1 MTLSRKGAKSRTHGR
16 KLRLTGT
23 KAKTRVGRARQPRAD
38 PEQQLKTC
46 RREIAQAREHLVKAL
61 EEQSATSEVLHIIS
75 NSPTEIQPD
84 CFGW

>member
-1 MTLSRKGAKSRTHGR
+1 
-16 KLRLTGT
+16 LTGT

-61 EEQSATSEVLHIIS
+61 EEQSATSEMLRIIS
-75 NSPTEIQPD
+75 KVSTQPD
-84 CFGW
+84 RQRYINAGASHAKADAFQTRCA